1 MLLVSTGAATK
12 NDLCHWAGSFQTSRH
27 RSSQGLGWRLG
38 LLSRVLLAG
47 ARFARCG
54 GSEAEEE
61 LRRAEA

>member
-1 MLLVSTGAATK
+1 MLLVNTVQPLKMICATR
-12 NDLCHWAGSFQTSRH
+12 AGSFQVSRH